1 MLENV
6 PKWLM
11 VIIAQDGK
19 DTVNPICPELWSGV
33 LQKATYIF
41 ELYLLIRAAA
51 ALLIEFFFKKI
62 AHFIFSPQINLMKS
76 DFSPYDLI

>member
-1 MLENV
+1 MMSNLISRAFISLSDSTKNMLENV
-6 PKWLM
+6 SKWLM
-11 VIIAQDGK
+11 VIIAQDSK

-51 ALLIEFFFKKI
+51 ALLIEFF
-62 AHFIFSPQINLMKS
+62 
-76 DFSPYDLI
+76 

>member
-19 DTVNPICPELWSGV
+19 DTVNPICLELWSGV

-51 ALLIEFFFKKI
+51 ALLIEFF
-62 AHFIFSPQINLMKS
+62 
-76 DFSPYDLI
+76 

>member
-11 VIIAQDGK
+11 VIIAQDSK
-19 DTVNPICPELWSGV
+19 DTVNPICLELWSGV

-51 ALLIEFFFKKI
+51 ALLIEFFLKNCTF
-62 AHFIFSPQINLMKS
+62 HFQSTDKLNEIRFFTI
-76 DFSPYDLI
+76 